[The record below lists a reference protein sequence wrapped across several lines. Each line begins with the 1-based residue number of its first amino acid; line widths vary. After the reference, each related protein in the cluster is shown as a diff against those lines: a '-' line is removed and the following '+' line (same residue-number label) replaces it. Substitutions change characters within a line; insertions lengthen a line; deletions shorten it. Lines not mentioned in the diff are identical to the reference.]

1 MTTTRKPTG
10 RTKSIP
16 VGLALGALTALGIT
30 VGLSL
35 IGGKLMDM
43 GIMGENVSGY
53 WAMGMLMLSAF
64 AGAMVAVKSI
74 RRQKLAVCSMSVMIY
89 YITLLGMTALLFGGE
104 LQGVGVTALVVLCGG
119 ALAAMAVSRQSRGGG
134 RTRRRRGRRR

>member
-10 RTKSIP
+10 RTKSMP

-35 IGGKLMDM
+35 VGGKLMDM
-43 GIMGENVSGY
+43 GVMGENVTGY
-53 WAMGMLMLSAF
+53 WAMGMLILSAF
-64 AGAMVAVKSI
+64 AGAMVAVGCI
-74 RRQKLAVCSMSVMIY
+74 RRRKLAVCGLSTMIY
-89 YITLLGMTALLFGGE
+89 YITLLGITALLFGGE
-104 LQGVGVTALVVLCGG
+104 YQGVGVTALVVLCGG
-119 ALAAMAVSRQSRGGG
+119 ALAAMAVSRQGRGGG